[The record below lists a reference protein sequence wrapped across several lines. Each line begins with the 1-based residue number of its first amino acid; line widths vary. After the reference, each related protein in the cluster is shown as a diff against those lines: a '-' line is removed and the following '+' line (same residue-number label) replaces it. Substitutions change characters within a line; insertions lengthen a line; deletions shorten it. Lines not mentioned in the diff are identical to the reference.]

1 MPDITKKWIYVI
13 GIGEDGWDDLSA
25 DSRELLY
32 KSEIVIGGERHLK
45 MIPGDWEGER
55 IIWASPIREAVT
67 KILDWRPSGP
77 GSGKK
82 VAVMA
87 SGDPLCYGIAAKL
100 LRHLPI
106 EEIWIKPALSTFSLI
121 CSRVGWSLPD
131 IETLTIHGR
140 PLEMLHTFVQ
150 PGAKLLVLNQDE
162 GSPKQAAELLAARG
176 FGKSQITVLEHLG
189 GSKERQFSG
198 QADSWNHPDGA
209 ALNAMAIE
217 CIAGTR
223 ANVLARIPGLPDDAF
238 LHDGQLTK
246 REIRAATLSRLMPVV
261 DQVLW
266 DVGAGCGSVAIEWMR
281 CNPRCKAVAI
291 EKSESRLKMI
301 QQNAF
306 QLGVPMLDIVPG
318 NAPEVLV
325 DLPAPDA
332 IFIGGGLS
340 GGNML
345 ETCWNALNPGGR
357 LVANAVTLEGEQKL
371 VQWQKVNAEKNGAS
385 GDLARLAV
393 SHVETIGK
401 FQSWKEVR
409 SVTQLTVIKCY

>member
-1 MPDITKKWIYVI
+1 MPDITKKWLYVI

-67 KILDWRPSGP
+67 KILDWRPSEL

-198 QADSWNHPDGA
+198 QADSWSHPDGA

-306 QLGVPMLDIVPG
+306 QLGVPMLDIVSG